1 MAVYYKEINE
11 EVAVFKAASSLKLPI
26 LLKGPPGCG
35 KSRFVE
41 AMSFSLDRRMI
52 TVSCN
57 DETSAADLLGRY
69 VIKGAETVWQ
79 DGPVTS
85 AVREGAI
92 LYLDEIAEARDDIIT
107 VLHSLSDHRRE
118 LYIDRNNQ
126 VVKAP
131 DTFMM
136 VVSFN
141 PGYQQGLK
149 EMKPSTRQRF
159 ISMSFDYPE
168 FSDEVEIVV
177 KESGLDIKSTK
188 KLVDIASKVRKLD
201 ELGLAE
207 TVSTRLLVG
216 TAKLIKDGLNPR
228 LACEVGIVQTLS
240 DDPDITQGLKDLV
253 ALVF

>member
-1 MAVYYKEINE
+1 
-11 EVAVFKAASSLKLPI
+11 
-26 LLKGPPGCG
+26 
-35 KSRFVE
+35 
-41 AMSFSLDRRMI
+41 
-52 TVSCN
+52 
-57 DETSAADLLGRY
+57 
-69 VIKGAETVWQ
+69 
-79 DGPVTS
+79 
-85 AVREGAI
+85 
-92 LYLDEIAEARDDIIT
+92 
-107 VLHSLSDHRRE
+107 
-118 LYIDRNNQ
+118 
-126 VVKAP
+126 VKAP